1 MSVKD
6 VIRLDRNDAK
16 KVEDRISAGELR
28 IRLKLNNMREY
39 LMDRRLQLLDHLK
52 IMEQSAWCT

>member
-6 VIRLDRNDAK
+6 AIRLDRNDAK